1 MRRKGGR
8 RHSFLQHELFS
19 QQHNSKVQ
27 GQGDGTCDDVLLL
40 PMLSTVIVN
49 EPGQVME
56 EMEKLHGVWMQDQQ
70 GALGLIPGQ
79 ETRSYLLQLKKMMPH
94 VTLKIKDPTCHN

>member
-1 MRRKGGR
+1 MRREGGR
-8 RHSFLQHELFS
+8 RHSFLQHESFS
-19 QQHNSKVQ
+19 QQHGSKVQ

-40 PMLSTVIVN
+40 PMLSTVIGN

-56 EMEKLHGVWMQDQQ
+56 EMEKLHSVCMQDQQ

-79 ETRSYLLQLKKMMPH
+79 ETRSYLLQPEKRCRMSH
-94 VTLKIKDPTCHN
+94 